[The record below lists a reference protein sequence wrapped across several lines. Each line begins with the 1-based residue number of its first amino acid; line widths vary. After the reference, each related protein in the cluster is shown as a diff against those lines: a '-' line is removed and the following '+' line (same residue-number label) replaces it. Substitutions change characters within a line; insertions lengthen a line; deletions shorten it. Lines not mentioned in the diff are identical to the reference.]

1 MGSSSIVRRRLL
13 NIAAVFVVLFALLAA
28 QEARVQL
35 LDRASI
41 GERSGNPRHAQGN
54 ASRGELLDAG
64 GDPLAYSK
72 GARRIYPAGRALA
85 QLVGYSSPVYGES
98 GLEAAFDNVISPSS
112 GGADAAGLG
121 GLVRRQGSQAVRA
134 GSVVLTLR
142 RDITAVVDAAL
153 PSGIRGAAVVL
164 DPRTGA
170 ILAMVNRPTFDPN
183 DVEHLFA
190 GLRTRADSPLLDR
203 ALDGLYPPGSTFKIV
218 TGSAAL
224 DRGAIDINDTFNDPG
239 YYQIG
244 QYSVH
249 NDSNEVT
256 GTQDLTGAFALSS
269 NVDFAQIGVK
279 LGPDDFYA
287 YLQRFQI
294 GSDAGMPIPVTRD
307 EVPPEASISQSELA
321 QMAFGQGGLT
331 VTPLRMALVA
341 STIADRGVL
350 MRPSIVKEIRIPGR
364 PPVRIPPAVWDRPIS
379 SQTADEVR
387 SMMEAVVRYG
397 TGTAAALPSVT
408 VAGKTGTGTHNG
420 APPDAWFVCFAP
432 AESPRLTVAVLVEDS
447 GYGGAVSA
455 PIARAILQG
464 ALPLYPR

>member
-1 MGSSSIVRRRLL
+1 VRRRLL

-35 LDRASI
+35 LDRAAI
-41 GERSGNPRHAQGN
+41 GGRSGNPRHAQGN
-54 ASRGELLDAG
+54 AARGELLDAG
-64 GDPLAYSK
+64 GNPLAYSK
-72 GARRIYPAGRALA
+72 DGRRIYPAGRSLA

-98 GLEAAFDNVISPSS
+98 GLEAAFDSVISPSS
-112 GGADAAGLG
+112 SGADPAGMG
-121 GLVRRQGSQAVRA
+121 GLVRRQGPITVRA
-134 GSVVLTLR
+134 GAVVLTLR
-142 RDITAVVDAAL
+142 RDIAAVADAAM
-153 PSGIRGAAVVL
+153 PAGIRGAAVVL

-183 DVEHLFA
+183 DIERSFG

-218 TGSAAL
+218 TASAAL
-224 DRGAIDINDTFNDPG
+224 DRGAIDISDTFVDPG
-239 YYQIG
+239 YFQIG

-256 GTQDLTGAFALSS
+256 GTQDVTGAFALSS

-287 YLQRFQI
+287 YLQRFQV
-294 GSDAGMPIPVTRD
+294 GSDIGMPISVTRD

-321 QMAFGQGGLT
+321 QMSFGQGGLA

-341 STIADRGVL
+341 SAIANRGVL
-350 MRPSIVKEIRIPGR
+350 MRPSLVKEIRIPGR
-364 PPVRIPPAVWDRPIS
+364 PPVRIPPAVWDRPLS
-379 SQTADEVR
+379 SDTADEVR

-397 TGTAAALPSVT
+397 TGTAAALPSVI

-432 AESPRLTVAVLVEDS
+432 AEAPRLTVAVLVEDA

-464 ALPLYPR
+464 SLPLYPR

>member
-1 MGSSSIVRRRLL
+1 MRRRLL

-64 GDPLAYSK
+64 GNPLAYSK
-72 GARRIYPAGRALA
+72 SGRRIYPAGRALA
-85 QLVGYSSPVYGES
+85 QLVGYSSPIYGES
-98 GLEAAFDNVISPSS
+98 GLEAAFDSVISPSS

-121 GLVRRQGSQAVRA
+121 GLVRRQGPQAVRA

-142 RDITAVVDAAL
+142 RDIAAVVDAAM

-170 ILAMVNRPTFDPN
+170 ILAIVNRPTFDPN
-183 DVEHLFA
+183 DVEHSFA

-224 DRGAIDINDTFNDPG
+224 DRGAIDINDTFTDPG
-239 YYQIG
+239 YFQIG
-244 QYSVH
+244 QFSVH

-256 GTQDLTGAFALSS
+256 GTQDLTGAFASSS
-269 NVDFAQIGVK
+269 NVDFAQIGVR

-287 YLQRFQI
+287 YLQRYQI
-294 GSDAGMPIPVTRD
+294 GSDAGMPIPITRD

-321 QMAFGQGGLT
+321 QMAFGQGGLA

-341 STIADRGVL
+341 ATIADRGVL

-364 PPVRIPPAVWDRPIS
+364 PPLRIPPAVWDRPIS

-387 SMMEAVVRYG
+387 SMMVAVVRYG

-408 VAGKTGTGTHNG
+408 VAGKTGTGTHTG

-432 AESPRLTVAVLVEDS
+432 AESPRLTVAVVVEDA

-464 ALPLYPR
+464 SLQLYPR

>member
-1 MGSSSIVRRRLL
+1 MRRRLL

-35 LDRASI
+35 VDRATI
-41 GERSGNPRHAQGN
+41 DERSGNPRHAQGN
-54 ASRGELLDAG
+54 ATRGELLDAT

-72 GARRIYPAGRALA
+72 AGVRIYPASRSLA
-85 QLVGYSSPVYGES
+85 QVVGYSSSVYGES
-98 GLEAAFDNVISPSS
+98 GLEAAFDSVISPASS
-112 GGADAAGLG
+112 DADPAGID
-121 GLVRRQGSQAVRA
+121 GLVRRQSARA
-134 GSVVLTLR
+134 EPAGAVVLTLR
-142 RDITAVVDAAL
+142 RDIAAIVDAAM
-153 PSGIRGAAVVL
+153 PAGVRGAAVVL

-170 ILAMVNRPTFDPN
+170 ILAIVNRPTFDPN
-183 DVEHLFA
+183 VIEKSFS
-190 GLRTRADSPLLDR
+190 GLRTRTDSPLLDR
-203 ALDGLYPPGSTFKIV
+203 ALDGQYPPGSTFKIV
-218 TGSAAL
+218 TASAAL
-224 DRGAIDINDTFNDPG
+224 DRGAINITDTFSDPG
-239 YYQIG
+239 YFQIG

-256 GTQDLTGAFALSS
+256 GTQDVTGAFALSS

-279 LGPDDFYA
+279 LGTGDFYS
-287 YLQRFQI
+287 YLQRFQV
-294 GSDAGMPIPVTRD
+294 GSDTGMPVPVSRD
-307 EVPPEASISQSELA
+307 DVPPQASISPSELA
-321 QMAFGQGGLT
+321 QMSFGQGGLT

-341 STIADRGVL
+341 AAIANRGTM
-350 MRPSIVKEIRIPGR
+350 MRPTLVKEIRIPGR
-364 PPVRIPPAVWDRPIS
+364 PPLRVPPAVWDRPVS
-379 SQTADEVR
+379 SDTAGEVR

-432 AESPRLTVAVLVEDS
+432 AEAPRLTVAVVIEDA

-455 PIARAILQG
+455 PIARAILER

>member
-1 MGSSSIVRRRLL
+1 VRRRLL

-28 QEARVQL
+28 QEARVQM
-35 LDRASI
+35 LDRAAI
-41 GERSGNPRHAQGN
+41 AGRSGNPRHAQGN
-54 ASRGELLDAG
+54 DARGELLDAG

-72 GARRIYPAGRALA
+72 DGRRIYPAGRSLA

-98 GLEAAFDNVISPSS
+98 GLEAAFDSVISPSS
-112 GGADAAGLG
+112 GGADPAGAA
-121 GLVRRQGSQAVRA
+121 GLVRRHEAQAVRA

-142 RDITAVVDAAL
+142 RDIAAVADAAM
-153 PSGIRGAAVVL
+153 PNGIRGAAVVL

-170 ILAMVNRPTFDPN
+170 ILAIVNRPTFDPN
-183 DVEHLFA
+183 DVEKSFA

-218 TGSAAL
+218 TASAAL
-224 DRGAIDINDTFNDPG
+224 DRGAIDIGDSFSDPG
-239 YYQIG
+239 YFQIG

-256 GTQDLTGAFALSS
+256 GTQDVTGAFALSS

-294 GSDAGMPIPVTRD
+294 GSDVEMPIPVTRD
-307 EVPPEASISQSELA
+307 EVPPEPSISQSELA
-321 QMAFGQGGLT
+321 QMSFGQGGLA

-341 STIADRGVL
+341 SAIANGGVM
-350 MRPSIVKEIRIPGR
+350 MRPALVKEILIPGR

-379 SQTADEVR
+379 SDTADEVR

-397 TGTAAALPSVT
+397 TGTAAALPSVS

-432 AESPRLTVAVLVEDS
+432 AESPRLTVAVLVEDA

-455 PIARAILQG
+455 PIAREILQG
-464 ALPLYPR
+464 SLPLYPH